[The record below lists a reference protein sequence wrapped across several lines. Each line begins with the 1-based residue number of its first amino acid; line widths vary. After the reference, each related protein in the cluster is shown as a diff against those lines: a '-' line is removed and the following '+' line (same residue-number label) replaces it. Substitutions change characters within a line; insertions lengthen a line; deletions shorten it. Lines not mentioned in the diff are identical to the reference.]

1 MVVLSD
7 KAARFH
13 PRHIVLKLTQSNEF
27 EMPIRCEWISH
38 RPLPSSKSDFLLLLS
53 VVVCAGAHGGS
64 WPLTDL
70 SIQRHQV
77 CSPGVNRKWSVPS
90 RNDAS
95 VTTDL
100 ANVQK
105 DVLDYRDLLAE
116 RTGNAARI
124 SRHA

>member
-13 PRHIVLKLTQSNEF
+13 PRLLKPTQSDEF
-27 EMPIRCEWISH
+27 KMPIRCEWISH

-53 VVVCAGAHGGS
+53 VVVRAGAHGGP

-77 CSPGVNRKWSVPS
+77 CFPGVNRKWSVPS
-90 RNDAS
+90 QNDAS